1 MKNINYEDETEILK
15 SMEKLFLED
24 IKPSSILKNA
34 PLSLKD
40 KKEFMEKAIE
50 IDGLSYIYLSNRL
63 KKDKNLLIKAL
74 NKSDIVYLFIDKKYK
89 RSPKVILTLFKT
101 VGFFETLEW
110 IHKGLSLWIIFFM
123 MAVGIVL
130 IFLKQYLIIN
140 SFTLLLIA
148 ITLYKEREIS

>member
-15 SMEKLFLED
+15 NMEKLFLED
-24 IKPSSILKNA
+24 ITPSSILKNA

-50 IDGLSYIYLSNRL
+50 IDGLSYIYLSDRL
-63 KKDKNLLIKAL
+63 KKDKHLLIKAL

-101 VGFFETLEW
+101 KGFFETLEW
-110 IHKGLSLWIIFFM
+110 IHKGLSQRVIFFM
-123 MAVGIVL
+123 MAVGIAL
-130 IFLKQYLIIN
+130 IFLKQYLIIS

-148 ITLYKEREIS
+148 ITLYKKR